1 MYNYAERY
9 AERKDISLH
18 VDPKFNSASL
28 TAKYIV
34 ENNAEII
41 EIEIG
46 GINLDSLLPL
56 YRTPMLNHEISMA
69 SVDGSYYISD
79 VPNEIGV
86 SYIKSEVIKR
96 KTKEMTLEE
105 IEAALGY
112 SVKIVNKK
120 EVNND

>member
-1 MYNYAERY
+1 MYNY

-18 VDPKFNSASL
+18 IDPKSNSASL

-34 ENNAEII
+34 EDDSEIR
-41 EIEIG
+41 EIEIC
-46 GINLDSLLPL
+46 GIDLDSLLPL
-56 YRTPMLNHEISMA
+56 YRTPTLNCNAYHMRNR
-69 SVDGSYYISD
+69 YYISD
-79 VPNEIGV
+79 INDEINV
-86 SYIKSEVIKR
+86 KNINANVIKR